1 MSFTSFLSSLFRSL
15 LAFFLGGLA
24 FILIV
29 MPYGIILDSVFPGSM
44 GSDMIPETLSSQVL
58 LIVINFIGGSIAT
71 LVVSLMAPKRIN
83 VHAFLFGVFLL
94 FLNLSTLFG
103 SSVSWPL
110 WISIVLL
117 VALPFEIWTGAWL
130 GNYIRVSDQQKSAV

>member
-1 MSFTSFLSSLFRSL
+1 MKFSSLLSSLSRSL

-44 GSDMIPETLSSQVL
+44 GNDMIPETISSQIL

-83 VHAFLFGVFLL
+83 VHAILFGLILL
-94 FLNLSTLFG
+94 GLNLSALFG
-103 SSVSWPL
+103 TSLSWPF
-110 WISIVLL
+110 WISVMLL
-117 VALPFEIWTGAWL
+117 AALPFEICTGAWL
-130 GNYIRVSDQQKSAV
+130 GNYIRVSE

>member
-44 GSDMIPETLSSQVL
+44 GSDMIPETLSSQIL

>member
-94 FLNLSTLFG
+94 FLNLTTLFG